1 LGGTPD
7 RSSRSAAFLR
17 WHAMGV
23 GSTDSESKNRGRELA
38 RLPEEIQR
46 YMIGMLEAV
55 LAASAPERDAMSV
68 DLRRLAEV
76 VRTQPQLRKLL
87 DQLAGFVFAADAA
100 AQQRDIADHVAVK
113 MREMRE
119 GTGSDP

>member
-1 LGGTPD
+1 
-7 RSSRSAAFLR
+7 
-17 WHAMGV
+17 MGV
-23 GSTDSESKNRGRELA
+23 GSTDPKPTNRGRELA
-38 RLPEEIQR
+38 GLPEEIQR
-46 YMIGMLEAV
+46 YMIGMLEVV